1 VKNTLGA
8 VNVPIVCAGQIVNP
22 GDVVVADDD
31 GVAIVERQTAESV
44 LEAAKAREANEEDKR
59 ARFEAGELGLDI
71 YKMRERLESAGFVY
85 VDSPG
90 ELE

>member
-1 VKNTLGA
+1 MAWNGTQFRWPLLYV
-8 VNVPIVCAGQIVNP
+8 
-22 GDVVVADDD
+22 D